1 MVNAVTFAGPGTVS
15 APRPTETR
23 DQFIRLLVAELTSQ
37 DPLDPVKNGDF
48 MQQIVAMQ
56 NLEQTSALTDGL
68 RAFER
73 FQQMASGS
81 AMIGRQI
88 TGLTAA
94 GQQVSGTVASVA
106 RTSPFSSVTLR
117 CATSMSRT
125 SPSRTS
131 AFRCPRSSHR
141 MGAVI
146 SLGASVAVATWYN
159 SG

>member
-1 MVNAVTFAGPGTVS
+1 MLNAVTFAGPGTAS
-15 APRPTETR
+15 APRASATETR

-37 DPLDPVKNGDF
+37 DPLDPVENGDF

-88 TGLTAA
+88 SGLTAD
-94 GQQVSGTVASVA
+94 GQSVSGTVASVTLQNGDVLA
-106 RTSPFSSVTLR
+106 TLADGTRVPLGSVTEIR
-117 CATSMSRT
+117 
-125 SPSRTS
+125 
-131 AFRCPRSSHR
+131 
-141 MGAVI
+141 
-146 SLGASVAVATWYN
+146 
-159 SG
+159 

>member
-15 APRPTETR
+15 APRATETR
-23 DQFIRLLVAELTSQ
+23 DQFIRLLTAELTSQ
-37 DPLDPVKNGDF
+37 DPLDPVENGDF

-94 GQQVSGTVASVA
+94 GQSVSGTVASVTLENGDVLA
-106 RTSPFSSVTLR
+106 TLQDGTRVPLNSVTEIR
-117 CATSMSRT
+117 
-125 SPSRTS
+125 
-131 AFRCPRSSHR
+131 
-141 MGAVI
+141 
-146 SLGASVAVATWYN
+146 
-159 SG
+159 

>member
-15 APRPTETR
+15 APRAGVTETR

-37 DPLDPVKNGDF
+37 DPLDPVENGDF

-88 TGLTAA
+88 TGLTAD
-94 GQQVSGTVASVA
+94 GQSVSGTVASVTLENGGVLA
-106 RTSPFSSVTLR
+106 SLADGTRIPLGSVTEIR
-117 CATSMSRT
+117 
-125 SPSRTS
+125 
-131 AFRCPRSSHR
+131 
-141 MGAVI
+141 
-146 SLGASVAVATWYN
+146 
-159 SG
+159 